1 MTPGKQLSLQK
12 HHHRAEHWVVVE
24 GTAAVVRGDETQ
36 LLHENQSVFIPLGTK
51 HRLSNPGKL
60 QLRLIEV
67 QSGSYLGEDDIVR
80 FEDRYGREGQS
91 G

>member
-1 MTPGKQLSLQK
+1 
-12 HHHRAEHWVVVE
+12 VVE
-24 GTAAVVRGDETQ
+24 GTASVVRGEEEL
-36 LLHENQSVFIPLGTK
+36 LLHENQSIFIPLGTK

-80 FEDRYGREGQS
+80 FEDNYGRAR
-91 G
+91 